1 MISWPTLR
9 NLGAYDR
16 LNVRIRKHGQQ
27 IVTNL
32 YLTGFRSDWNNTYA
46 SECYVHR
53 QPLKKMLQF
62 VKSKEA
68 LSYAIPSSF
77 MNALD
82 RNAR

>member
-1 MISWPTLR
+1 MH
-9 NLGAYDR
+9 
-16 LNVRIRKHGQQ
+16 LNVMC
-27 IVTNL
+27 IV
-32 YLTGFRSDWNNTYA
+32 S
-46 SECYVHR
+46 
-53 QPLKKMLQF
+53 LKRRF